1 MFIKTKKYTFVRVG
15 LGILFLGVAIV
26 MFQKRVTTYFK
37 KDKVPVGRDI
47 ETIYGTFH
55 VTEPVLLELID
66 SSVMQRLKKIHQ
78 FGVYY
83 FIENGKPKEYT
94 RYTHCLGVWAL
105 LRKYGAPLEEQMAG
119 LLHDASHT
127 VFSHVGDYLFKQK
140 EFNADSSYQDDIHA
154 WYLQQQKVDVLL
166 AKHGYTL
173 EQVLP
178 KKNPY
183 LGLDQDLPNICA
195 DRLEYNLYEGVLE
208 SMLDEKDVKAI
219 LGDLKLEDGRW
230 FFSSAEIARKFAE
243 VPLYLTAH
251 HWGSAENF
259 LLYSWAAKAL
269 KRAVELKIIS
279 FEDIHFSEDE
289 IIWKKLAQSDDA
301 AIKDNLA
308 KMNKRRDLFSLTGKD
323 SCDYLVKVKFRGIN
337 PFVKCG
343 DSFKRLTDL
352 DRDFAEKFEKV
363 RTQLTEG
370 WKVTLLG
377 EAVKDRG
384 TIAQLVA

>member
-1 MFIKTKKYTFVRVG
+1 MFMKTKKYAFVRLG
-15 LGILFLGVAIV
+15 LGILFFGVAIV
-26 MFQKRVTTYFK
+26 MFQKRLTTYFK
-37 KDKVPVGRDI
+37 KDKSPAGRDI
-47 ETIYGTFH
+47 ETIYGTYH
-55 VTEPVLLELID
+55 VTEPVLLDLID
-66 SSVMQRLKKIHQ
+66 SSAMQRLKKVHQ

-105 LRKYGAPLEEQMAG
+105 LKKYGASLEEQMAG

-166 AKHGYTL
+166 AKYGYTL

-195 DRLEYNLYEGVLE
+195 DRLEYNLYEGVLDA
-208 SMLDEKDVKAI
+208 MLDANDVQTI
-219 LGDLKLEDGRW
+219 LDDLKFEQGRW
-230 FFSSAEIARKFAE
+230 FFSSIEVAKKFAE
-243 VPLYLTAH
+243 VPLHLTAH

-289 IIWKKLAQSDDA
+289 IIWKKLTQSDDA
-301 AIKDNLA
+301 IIKENLV
-308 KMNKRRDLFSLTGKD
+308 KMNKRTDLFSVARKD
-323 SCDYLVKVKFRGIN
+323 TCDYLVKVKFRGIN
-337 PFVKCG
+337 PWIKQG
-343 DSFKRLTDL
+343 DSFKRLTEL
-352 DRDFAEKFEKV
+352 DGDFSQRFEKV
-363 RTQLTEG
+363 KAQLTHG
-370 WKVTLLG
+370 WSVTLLG
-377 EAVKDRG
+377 EAEKDRG
-384 TIAQLVA
+384 TIAQLIA